1 MGVQIIKF
9 SSEWCG
15 PCKVMAPIF
24 KKISKMD
31 EFKDIEFIAYDI
43 EEDEKGVE
51 LVEEFH
57 IRNVPT
63 IVIVGKNGEPIRK
76 IIGLVQEQELIN
88 IIKDTV
94 QYEL

>member
-63 IVIVGKNGEPIRK
+63 IIIVGKNGEPIRK

-88 IIKDTV
+88 IIKDSI

>member
-1 MGVQIIKF
+1 MEVKIIKF

-15 PCKVMAPIF
+15 PCKAMAPIF
-24 KKISKMD
+24 KKISEMD

>member
-1 MGVQIIKF
+1 
-9 SSEWCG
+9 
-15 PCKVMAPIF
+15 
-24 KKISKMD
+24 
-31 EFKDIEFIAYDI
+31 
-43 EEDEKGVE
+43 
-51 LVEEFH
+51 VEEFH

>member
-1 MGVQIIKF
+1 MEVKIIKF

-24 KKISKMD
+24 KKISEMD